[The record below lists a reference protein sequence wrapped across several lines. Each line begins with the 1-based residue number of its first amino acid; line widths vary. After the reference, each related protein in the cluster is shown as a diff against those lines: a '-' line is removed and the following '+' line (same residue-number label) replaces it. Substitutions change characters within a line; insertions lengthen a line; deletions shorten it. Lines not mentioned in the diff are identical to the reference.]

1 MEATMLTETPMNGL
15 RLCLVTLLGLA
26 ALGAPV
32 AGPADDL
39 DQRLQERRD
48 AGREDADR
56 RSREL
61 DTRTRENRR
70 AVQERLERRDIEA
83 RQRHEAVK
91 ERARQPWG
99 YDP

>member
-1 MEATMLTETPMNGL
+1 MTTVLIAIAA
-15 RLCLVTLLGLA
+15 LLGLV

-39 DQRLQERRD
+39 DQRLQERRE
-48 AGREDADR
+48 AGREDVDR

>member
-1 MEATMLTETPMNGL
+1 MNGL
-15 RLCLVTLLGLA
+15 RRCLATLLGLA
-26 ALGAPV
+26 ALEVPITGS
-32 AGPADDL
+32 ADDL
-39 DQRLQERRD
+39 DRRLQERRE

-56 RSREL
+56 RSRQLE
-61 DTRTRENRR
+61 TQTRENRR
-70 AVQERLERRDIEA
+70 AVQERLESRDAEA

>member
-1 MEATMLTETPMNGL
+1 MLTETPMNGL

-61 DTRTRENRR
+61 ETRTRENRR
-70 AVQERLERRDIEA
+70 AVQERLERRNAEA

>member
-1 MEATMLTETPMNGL
+1 MKGL
-15 RLCLVTLLGLA
+15 RPCLATLLGLA

-32 AGPADDL
+32 AGPADDP

-56 RSREL
+56 RSRQL
-61 DTRTRENRR
+61 DTQTRENRR
-70 AVQERLERRDIEA
+70 AVQERLERRDAEA

-91 ERARQPWG
+91 EKARQPWG

>member
-1 MEATMLTETPMNGL
+1 MNGL
-15 RLCLVTLLGLA
+15 RPGLATLIALA
-26 ALGAPV
+26 ALGTPV

-39 DQRLQERRD
+39 DQRLQERRE
-48 AGREDADR
+48 AGREDVDR